1 MDDQHTNNVHNVSPP
16 LWGGREGLLIK
27 VCGLREPE
35 NIKQVVQLQPNLV
48 GFIFYP
54 NSPRFVNKL
63 DTNTLQQIP
72 KHIKKIGVFVN
83 EDLENMLTYVHKY
96 DLDGVQL
103 HGTENLSLCKKIKEE
118 IGILVIKAFSIMSED
133 NFRVTKEY
141 EKVCDYFLFDT
152 KTDVYGGSGQK
163 FNWNILS
170 CYQGE
175 KEFILSGG
183 ISLEDVKSILKI
195 NHPKMTG
202 IDVNSK
208 FEIKPGLKNVEQLRV
223 FINEIKNPKIA

>member
-1 MDDQHTNNVHNVSPP
+1 MDNQYTNNVHNVSPP

-35 NIKQVVQLQPNLV
+35 NIKQIVQLQPDLV

-54 NSPRFVNKL
+54 NSPRFAKNLDVNVL
-63 DTNTLQQIP
+63 SQIP
-72 KHIKKIGVFVN
+72 KNIKKIGVFVN
-83 EDLENMLTYVHKY
+83 EELENILTYVHKY

-103 HGTENLSLCKKIKEE
+103 HGSENHSLCKNIKEE
-118 IGILVIKAFSIMSED
+118 AGILVIKAFSVMSVD
-133 NFRVTKEY
+133 NFRVTKDY
-141 EKVCDYFLFDT
+141 QNVCDYFLFDT

-170 CYQGE
+170 SYQGE
-175 KEFILSGG
+175 KEFFLSGG
-183 ISLEDVKSILKI
+183 ISLEDVKPILKI
-195 NHPKMTG
+195 NHPKMAG

-208 FEIKPGLKNVEQLRV
+208 FEIKPGLKDVEKLRT
-223 FINEIKNPKIA
+223 FINEIRPVTP